1 MSIIE
6 KIGQVWY
13 YNIMKSDKKNK
24 QNNSIMLTKDTG
36 KNKDINSNKKDLLSR
51 NEERF
56 KKLVQ
61 SQIPLSND
69 VFMVFAKNKR
79 FCQEFLRVILQDK
92 KLTVIDNDIQK
103 NLPSAFSKNIV
114 LDMLCKLG
122 NGDIVN
128 VEIQLTYEKGHAKRI
143 FTYASK
149 IKSYLTEKGK
159 KYKDLKDIIVIYLT
173 KEDIFKK
180 KSTVYEVEMNIVSD
194 QKERISKWDAGLK
207 VYYVNTKGLTNKNIN
222 EYLKLLTDKTTV
234 NKKYKETTSIK
245 QEIFEI
251 GGATMSKEMK
261 TILDAIKAE
270 SKAEGKAE
278 GRAEGRAE
286 GMQQGRLEERMAL
299 LLNLVKDKLLSI
311 TEAAK
316 RLGVSEKEFMR
327 LAEA

>member
-1 MSIIE
+1 
-6 KIGQVWY
+6 
-13 YNIMKSDKKNK
+13 MKNDKSSKTNK
-24 QNNSIMLTKDTG
+24 RNVLA
-36 KNKDINSNKKDLLSR
+36 KDIGNDKGTKNIKKDLLSK
-51 NEERF
+51 NEKRF

-128 VEIQLTYEKGHAKRI
+128 VEIQLTKEKGHARRI

-159 KYKDLKDIIVIYLT
+159 KYKDLKDIIVVYLT

-180 KSTVYEVEMNIVSD
+180 GSTVYEVEMNIVSD
-194 QKERISKWDAGLK
+194 QKEKISKWDAGLK

-245 QEIFEI
+245 QEIFKI

-261 TILDAIKAE
+261 AILDSE
-270 SKAEGKAE
+270 
-278 GRAEGRAE
+278 RAE
-286 GMQQGRLEERMAL
+286 GMQQGT
-299 LLNLVKDKLLSI
+299 LNAVINMFKKGIIKI
-311 TEAAK
+311 TDAAK
-316 RLGVSEKEFMR
+316 ELGMSEKEFIK
-327 LAEA
+327 LAKA

>member
-1 MSIIE
+1 
-6 KIGQVWY
+6 
-13 YNIMKSDKKNK
+13 MKNGKNSK
-24 QNNSIMLTKDTG
+24 TNKRKVLTKDIKKS
-36 KNKDINSNKKDLLSR
+36 KNIEYKKNSLSK

-128 VEIQLTYEKGHAKRI
+128 VEIQLTYEKSHARRV

-222 EYLKLLTDKTTV
+222 EYLKLLTDKTTI
-234 NKKYKETTSIK
+234 NRKYKETTSIK

-270 SKAEGKAE
+270 SKAEGI
-278 GRAEGRAE
+278 
-286 GMQQGRLEERMAL
+286 QQGT
-299 LLNLVKDKLLSI
+299 LNAIINMFKKGIIKI
-311 TEAAK
+311 TDAAK
-316 RLGVSEKEFMR
+316 ELGVSEKEFMR